1 MISFFSKLKKYR
13 IAIISVSWLIY
24 SFIINSSG
32 VCSYW
37 IDEYEDGWY
46 IMTSESDGDGGY
58 YPEDIDG
65 PYSYTEAVDWITNC
79 KDNSEEYLLK
89 YGTIY
94 NLLPSPNKYLKID
107 GDKSFFPWLINYL
120 LSYPMYF
127 SPLFIFYFFKKRK
140 NNNYNLNR
148 LTEDIL
154 GEEN

>member
-13 IAIISVSWLIY
+13 IAIITVSWLIY
-24 SFIINSSG
+24 SFIIFSNG

-65 PYSYTEAVDWITNC
+65 PYSYDEAVDWITNC
-79 KDNSEEYLLK
+79 KDYSEEYLLK

-94 NLLPSPNKYLKID
+94 NLLPSPNKYIGNN
-107 GDKSFFPWLINYL
+107 GDSKFIPG
-120 LSYPMYF
+120 
-127 SPLFIFYFFKKRK
+127 FIFLVFKYPFFFLPLILIYFFKKRK

-148 LTEDIL
+148 LTEDIM